1 MTTDVKL
8 EDVASALA
16 DLSISGVTVRDI
28 DNIHANAKTI
38 LPVLYPVPNGFI
50 TDLAWSRESF
60 GDDNVRAM
68 NLTYILHYKY
78 LHAIVGSGGGLLTV
92 YARMIENIIKILQ
105 AIFTDSNLGG
115 AVDVTLN
122 TISDIGVHTDPAG
135 ELQYHGVDI
144 TLKVM
149 EFIQ

>member
-1 MTTDVKL
+1 MTADIKL
-8 EDVASALA
+8 EDVASAITL
-16 DLSISGVTVRDI
+16 LNVSGINVRDI
-28 DNIHANAKTI
+28 DNIPANAKTI
-38 LPVLYPVPNGFI
+38 LPVLYPVPNGFV

-60 GDDNVRAM
+60 GNDDTRAM

-78 LHAIVGSGGGLLTV
+78 LHAVVGSGGGLLTV